1 LSQTWFNETLY
12 PDYQQRHLVER
23 VLFEEKTEFQELVI
37 FESPRFGRILTLDG
51 VVQVTERDEFVY
63 HEMLTHLPILAHGA
77 VKKVCIIGGG
87 DGGVLEEALKHE
99 SVEKVTMVE
108 IDRKV
113 VDLCKTY
120 MPSIC
125 KDAFEDKRTD
135 LVIADGRAF
144 TQNPPEKYDLMIVDS
159 TDPIGPG
166 EVLFEQ
172 GFYADC
178 RNALTDRGILVTQSG
193 VSFMQDDEARTTH
206 KRLKALFADA
216 TFYVA
221 QVPTYAA
228 GFMTLGWG
236 CKDANLR
243 NVSRET
249 VEQRYK
255 AANLL
260 STKYYNPAIH
270 FAAFA
275 LPNYIER
282 LKS

>member
-23 VLFEEKTEFQELVI
+23 VLYEEKTGLQDLVI
-37 FESPRFGRILTLDG
+37 FESPRFGRMLTLDG

-87 DGGVLEEALKHE
+87 DGGVLEEALKHKN
-99 SVEKVTMVE
+99 VEKVTMVE

-113 VDLCKTY
+113 VDLCKEY

-125 KDAFEDKRTD
+125 GDAFEDPRTD

-144 TQNPPEKYDLMIVDS
+144 AENPPEKYDLMIVDS

-166 EVLFEQ
+166 E
-172 GFYADC
+172 
-178 RNALTDRGILVTQSG
+178 
-193 VSFMQDDEARTTH
+193 
-206 KRLKALFADA
+206 KALFADA

-243 NVSRET
+243 NVPRET
-249 VEQRYK
+249 IESRYK
-255 AANLL
+255 AANLS